1 MGYSPQQRLHKE
13 MTRYGLSEVGM
24 EARRQMISEEGRA
37 YHRALEK
44 KQMEEFVMKSI
55 ITAIAMT
62 ALFSSFAYADSGL
75 ADRINEARSYPNKT
89 VETVDRQELCLKHQ
103 K

>member
-1 MGYSPQQRLHKE
+1 MKSLIVFAAAATLSMSALAGSMPDHKDMKEIHNKLHNEMNNDQVNENILQNKELQRLHKK

-44 KQMEEFVMKSI
+44 KQME
-55 ITAIAMT
+55 
-62 ALFSSFAYADSGL
+62 
-75 ADRINEARSYPNKT
+75 
-89 VETVDRQELCLKHQ
+89 Q
-103 K
+103 KVTYSK